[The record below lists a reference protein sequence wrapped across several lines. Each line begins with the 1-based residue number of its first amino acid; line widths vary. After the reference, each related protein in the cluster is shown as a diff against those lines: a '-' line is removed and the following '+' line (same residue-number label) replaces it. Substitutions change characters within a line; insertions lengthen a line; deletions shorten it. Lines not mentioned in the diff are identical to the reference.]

1 MLLGEQ
7 AKREAALAEAS
18 PRTQRGAGGGQGAK
32 SLAFIFMCIYLEKE
46 GWRERERRLLTRQL
60 ENEEGAC

>member
-18 PRTQRGAGGGQGAK
+18 PRTQRGAGGGQGAGP
-32 SLAFIFMCIYLEKE
+32 IYSYYS
-46 GWRERERRLLTRQL
+46 QL
-60 ENEEGAC
+60 RGEFAEPPCPDAGRINGIKNDV

>member
-46 GWRERERRLLTRQL
+46 GRETERL
-60 ENEEGAC
+60 

>member
-7 AKREAALAEAS
+7 AKRETALAEAS

-46 GWRERERRLLTRQL
+46 GGPLVLVKKIT
-60 ENEEGAC
+60 